1 VLHSLA
7 STPNGAHA
15 LVQIEDLTPLTE
27 AAPAHPDAMDVLRF
41 AWLNSMTN
49 FENKRD
55 LSTRIDE
62 ALQSLVS
69 SFTGT
74 DAVTL
79 LEFLGAFLRQAD
91 ATVCLSITLIT
102 AIS

>member
-1 VLHSLA
+1 MA